1 MPHGVFD
8 DVEVMALYLSALG
21 HDAGHFRLNNA
32 FLKNSKHTLFKKYP
46 ESILEN
52 FHLGLL
58 FELLDDEDVGI
69 VEYLPVD
76 DRERFREMCTYL
88 IRDGHEQT
96 HGPLQGAPGVDG
108 DAAAALQGLRIFGD
122 NRLRRGRH

>member
-1 MPHGVFD
+1 
-8 DVEVMALYLSALG
+8 MALYLSALG

-58 FELLDDEDVGI
+58 FELLDDDDVGI
-69 VEYLPVD
+69 TEYLNPED
-76 DRERFREMCTYL
+76 LGRFKSLVTYL
-88 IRDGHEQT
+88 ILATDMSKHMARWSVHSYSL
-96 HGPLQGAPGVDG
+96 HG
-108 DAAAALQGLRIFGD
+108 
-122 NRLRRGRH
+122 

>member
-1 MPHGVFD
+1 MNPYSRDVLAATHCLRMGLPDVFD
-8 DVEVMALYLSALG
+8 KLEILALYLAALG

-46 ESILEN
+46 ESVLEN

-69 VEYLPVD
+69 MRYLDPDDLGGAVQVAFSLPV
-76 DRERFREMCTYL
+76 
-88 IRDGHEQT
+88 
-96 HGPLQGAPGVDG
+96 A
-108 DAAAALQGLRIFGD
+108 
-122 NRLRRGRH
+122 